1 MYLPKLNGYS
11 IFLLIQVMSMIKG
24 FVCDLIQLWKE
35 KAWKNFLIN
44 ALQLIAIDY
53 FLDWILIGVLVSSRR
68 STDVLLIALQIMLAL
83 IILRELIQMSFSP
96 KKYISSPEN
105 RILLL
110 LISSGK
116 YTCIVYNEIFIKQ

>member
-1 MYLPKLNGYS
+1 
-11 IFLLIQVMSMIKG
+11 MIKG

-35 KAWKNFLIN
+35 KAWKDFLIG

-53 FLDWILIGVLVSSRR
+53 FLDWILIGVLVSSRS
-68 STDVLLIALQIMLAL
+68 STDVLLIALQIMLVL

-105 RILLL
+105 RILFLM
-110 LISSGK
+110 ISSGK
-116 YTCIVYNEIFIKQ
+116 YTCTVYNEIFLRQ

>member
-1 MYLPKLNGYS
+1 
-11 IFLLIQVMSMIKG
+11 MIKG

-35 KAWKNFLIN
+35 KAWKDFLMG
-44 ALQLIAIDY
+44 ALELIAIDY

-68 STDVLLIALQIMLAL
+68 STDVLLIALQIVLGL

-105 RILLL
+105 RILFLM
-110 LISSGK
+110 ISSGK
-116 YTCIVYNEIFIKQ
+116 YTCTVYNEIFIKQ